1 MNYNLAPMNSTVRT
15 LRHYAWLIGL
25 TAVTLTWSLLLIAD
39 TVPALRGPPEWRWP
53 YELVSDP
60 KRVFTSGLALVV
72 YVTIAFWLL
81 RQAGT
86 RSDDQ
91 RYRWTGAVVVWT
103 LIGTP
108 LIQIAIIYLRHPNV
122 LRELF
127 DRTVSL
133 HSGGYFSAVVEI
145 EDINE
150 YLRHFPALMP
160 DFPIHPK
167 RHPPGI
173 PLMFW
178 LARQTFAL
186 VPDLAR
192 QIALPLRGFQCNNMW
207 LQYLSDPQVAS
218 AWASMALPGLAGLTV
233 LPLYRLGRYVLDQKL
248 ALVAVVIYP
257 LTLSVGLFATMWDQ
271 FIPLFTTLGL
281 LWFVRGLEE
290 RRLTL
295 ILAAGLAISLG
306 TFFNLG
312 VIIGLAI
319 LGLYGLFW
327 HVFHRPLDL
336 KRIALEG
343 AAFAAGLVGVWIIC
357 WLFWGV
363 IVLDIWQ
370 VAMSFHL
377 KMDRSY
383 WLWVFY
389 HLYDFL
395 IFLGIPL
402 IWLLAVGLWRALR
415 DRSGKPI
422 FLLTLAFVLGLLVID
437 LSGTSRG
444 EVARVWLF
452 LAPWALLVS
461 VHVLSQFDG
470 RAEDRVNDRRQLWP
484 VFAVVSLLGL
494 QLFAAAVSLRVIHTR
509 YKDRPRLAPTVA
521 ALPAQARPV
530 SARFDNGIEL
540 VGYQVETPLGSS
552 PAVSLTLYWRT
563 GTPIGWPWTVFR
575 HVVMDGQLV
584 GQRDGHPAQDTWPT
598 TCWEPGEIVVDS
610 QVIPL
615 DVHQLDE
622 ATLKVGLYDAESGR
636 RLSVVGEWASPE
648 GDAVEIPFSPPGA
661 H

>member
-1 MNYNLAPMNSTVRT
+1 MT
-15 LRHYAWLIGL
+15 LRRYTWLIGPV
-25 TAVTLTWSLLLIAD
+25 AATLAWSLLLVAD
-39 TVPALRGPPEWRWP
+39 TVPALRGPLEWRWP
-53 YELVSDP
+53 YELASDP
-60 KRVFTSGLALVV
+60 GRIATSGLALVV
-72 YVTIAFWLL
+72 YLVVAFWLL
-81 RQAGT
+81 RQAVT
-86 RSDDQ
+86 RADD
-91 RYRWTGAVVVWT
+91 RRRRWAWAVVAWA

-108 LIQIAIIYLRHPNV
+108 LIQVAVVYLRHPNV

-133 HSGGYFSAVVEI
+133 HSGGYFSAVVEV

-150 YLRHFPALMP
+150 YLHRFPALMP

-178 LARQTFAL
+178 LARQVFAL
-186 VPDLAR
+186 MPGLAR
-192 QIALPLRGFQCNNMW
+192 QIALPLRGFQCDNLW
-207 LQYLSDPQVAS
+207 LQYLSDPQIAS
-218 AWASMALPGLAGLTV
+218 AWVSMALPGLAGLTV

-248 ALVAVVIYP
+248 ALVAVVLYP
-257 LTLSVGLFATMWDQ
+257 LTMSVGLFATMWDQ

-281 LWFVRGLEE
+281 LWFIRGLEE

-295 ILAAGLAISLG
+295 ILAAGLAISIG

-319 LGLYGLFW
+319 LGLYSLFW
-327 HVFHRPLDL
+327 HAFHRPLDL

-343 AAFAAGLVGVWIIC
+343 AAFAAGLAGVWAIY

-363 IVLDIWQ
+363 TVLDIWQ

-377 KMDRSY
+377 KMGRSY

-395 IFLGIPL
+395 SFLGIPL
-402 IWLLAVGLWRALR
+402 VYLLAVGLWRALR
-415 DRSGKPI
+415 DRSEKPI
-422 FLLTLAFVLGLLVID
+422 RLLTLAFVLGLLVID

-452 LAPWALLVS
+452 LVPWALLVGVQALGTRFFPQNLVS
-461 VHVLSQFDG
+461 
-470 RAEDRVNDRRQLWP
+470 WP
-484 VFAVVSLLGL
+484 ALAVAVLLGL

-509 YKDRPRLAPTVA
+509 YKDRPRSAPTVT
-521 ALPAQARPV
+521 ALPTQAQAV
-530 SARFDNGIEL
+530 SARFDEEIEL
-540 VGYQVETPLGSS
+540 VGYQVETPLASS

-563 GTPIGWPWTVFR
+563 DSRIGWPWTIFR
-575 HVVMDGQLV
+575 HVVIDDRLV

-615 DVHQLDE
+615 DVRQVDE
-622 ATLKVGLYDAESGR
+622 ATLRVGLYDAESGR

-648 GDAVEIPFSPPGA
+648 GDAVEIPLSSLGA
-661 H
+661 R

>member
-1 MNYNLAPMNSTVRT
+1 MNYNPAPMNSTTRT

-25 TAVTLTWSLLLIAD
+25 IAVTLTWSLLLIAD
-39 TVPALRGPPEWRWP
+39 TVPALRGPLEWRWP
-53 YELVSDP
+53 YEWVSDLG
-60 KRVFTSGLALVV
+60 RVVTSGLAFVV
-72 YVTIAFWLL
+72 YLAVAFLL
-81 RQAGT
+81 VRRAGT
-86 RSDDQ
+86 RSDNQ
-91 RYRWTGAVVVWT
+91 RHYWAGAVVVWA

-108 LIQIAIIYLRHPNV
+108 LIQVAIIYLRHPNV

-133 HSGGYFSAVVEI
+133 HSGGYFSAVVEV

-192 QIALPLRGFQCNNMW
+192 QIALPLRGFQCDNMW
-207 LQYLSDPQVAS
+207 LQYLNDPQVAS

-248 ALVAVVIYP
+248 ALIAVVMYP

-327 HVFHRPLDL
+327 HAVHRPLDL
-336 KRIALEG
+336 KRLALEG
-343 AAFAAGLVGVWIIC
+343 ITFAAGLAGVWVIY
-357 WLFWGV
+357 WLFWG
-363 IVLDIWQ
+363 ITVLDVWR

-402 IWLLAVGLWRALR
+402 IWLLAVELWRALR
-415 DRSGKPI
+415 DHSGKPI
-422 FLLTLAFVLGLLVID
+422 HLLSLAFVLGLLVID

-452 LAPWALLVS
+452 LIPWALLVS
-461 VHVLSQFDG
+461 VQALETRFLGKNLVS
-470 RAEDRVNDRRQLWP
+470 WP
-484 VFAVVSLLGL
+484 ALAVAVLLGL

-509 YKDRPRLAPTVA
+509 YKDRPRLSPTVT

-530 SARFDNGIEL
+530 SIQFNDGIEL
-540 VGYQVETPLGSS
+540 VGYQVEMPLGSS

-563 GTPIGWPWTVFR
+563 GTPISWPWTVFR
-575 HVVMDGQLV
+575 HVMMDDQLV
-584 GQRDGHPAQDTWPT
+584 GQRDSHPAQDTWPT

-622 ATLKVGLYDAESGR
+622 ATLKVGLYDAKSGR
-636 RLSVVGEWASPE
+636 RLSVFGEWALPE
-648 GDAVEIPFSPPGA
+648 GDAVEIPFSPLGA

>member
-1 MNYNLAPMNSTVRT
+1 MNYNPAPMNSTIRT

-25 TAVTLTWSLLLIAD
+25 IAVTLTWSLLLIAD
-39 TVPALRGPPEWRWP
+39 TVPALRGPLEWRWP
-53 YELVSDP
+53 YEWVSDLG
-60 KRVFTSGLALVV
+60 RVATSGLAFVV
-72 YVTIAFWLL
+72 YLAVAFLL
-81 RQAGT
+81 VRQAGT

-91 RYRWTGAVVVWT
+91 RHYWAGAVVVWA

-108 LIQIAIIYLRHPNV
+108 LIQVAIIYLRHPNV

-133 HSGGYFSAVVEI
+133 HSGGYFSAVVEV

-192 QIALPLRGFQCNNMW
+192 QIALPLRGFQCDNMW
-207 LQYLSDPQVAS
+207 LQYLNDPQVAS

-248 ALVAVVIYP
+248 ALIAVVMYP

-327 HVFHRPLDL
+327 HAVHRPLDL
-336 KRIALEG
+336 KRLALEG
-343 AAFAAGLVGVWIIC
+343 ITFAAGLAGVWVIY

-363 IVLDIWQ
+363 TVLDVWR

-402 IWLLAVGLWRALR
+402 IWLLAVELWRALR

-422 FLLTLAFVLGLLVID
+422 HLFPLAFVLGLLVID

-452 LAPWALLVS
+452 LIPWALLVS
-461 VHVLSQFDG
+461 VQALSQFYAQ
-470 RAEDRVNDRRQLWP
+470 AEDRVNDRRQLWA

-509 YKDRPRLAPTVA
+509 YKDRPRLSPTVT
-521 ALPAQARPV
+521 ALPDQARPM
-530 SARFDNGIEL
+530 STRFDDGIEL
-540 VGYQVETPLGSS
+540 VGYQVETPLGFS
-552 PAVSLTLYWRT
+552 PAVSLTLYWQT
-563 GTPIGWPWTVFR
+563 GTPISWPWTVFR
-575 HVVMDGQLV
+575 HVMMDGQLV

-615 DVHQLDE
+615 DVRQLDG
-622 ATLKVGLYDAESGR
+622 ATLRVGLYDADAGR
-636 RLSVVGEWASPE
+636 RLSVVGELVSPE
-648 GDAVEIPFSPPGA
+648 GDAVEIPLLP
-661 H
+661 

>member
-1 MNYNLAPMNSTVRT
+1 MNYNPAPMNSTTRT

-25 TAVTLTWSLLLIAD
+25 IAVTLTWSLLLIAD
-39 TVPALRGPPEWRWP
+39 TVPVLRGPLEWRWP
-53 YELVSDP
+53 YELVSDLG
-60 KRVFTSGLALVV
+60 RISTSGLAFVIYLAV
-72 YVTIAFWLL
+72 AFWLVG
-81 RQAGT
+81 QAVT
-86 RSDDQ
+86 RAGAQ
-91 RYRWTGAVVVWT
+91 RRRWAGAVVVWA

-108 LIQIAIIYLRHPNV
+108 LIQVAIIYLRHPNV

-133 HSGGYFSAVVEI
+133 HSGGYFSAVVEV

-207 LQYLSDPQVAS
+207 LQYLSNPQIAS
-218 AWASMALPGLAGLTV
+218 AWASIALPCLAGLTV
-233 LPLYRLGRYVLDQKL
+233 LPLYRLGRYILDQKL
-248 ALVAVVIYP
+248 ALIAVVMYP

-327 HVFHRPLDL
+327 HAVHRPPDL
-336 KRIALEG
+336 KRLALEG
-343 AAFAAGLVGVWIIC
+343 ITFAAGLAGVWVIY
-357 WLFWGV
+357 WLFWG
-363 IVLDIWQ
+363 ITVLDVWR

-402 IWLLAVGLWRALR
+402 IWLLAVELWRALR
-415 DRSGKPI
+415 DHSGKPI
-422 FLLTLAFVLGLLVID
+422 HLLSLAFVLGLLVID

-452 LAPWALLVS
+452 LIPWALLVS
-461 VHVLSQFDG
+461 VQALETRFLGKNLVS
-470 RAEDRVNDRRQLWP
+470 WP
-484 VFAVVSLLGL
+484 ALAVAVLLGL

-509 YKDRPRLAPTVA
+509 YKDRPRLSPTVT
-521 ALPAQARPV
+521 ALPDQARPV
-530 SARFDNGIEL
+530 SIQFNDGIEL
-540 VGYQVETPLGSS
+540 VGYQVEMPLGSS

-563 GTPIGWPWTVFR
+563 GTPISWPWTVFR
-575 HVVMDGQLV
+575 HVMMDGQLV

-622 ATLKVGLYDAESGR
+622 ATLKVGLYDAKSGR
-636 RLSVVGEWASPE
+636 RLSVFGEWALPE
-648 GDAVEIPFSPPGA
+648 GDAVEIPFSPLGA

>member
-1 MNYNLAPMNSTVRT
+1 MNYNPAPMNSTIRT

-25 TAVTLTWSLLLIAD
+25 IAVTLIWSLLLIAD
-39 TVPALRGPPEWRWP
+39 TVPALRGPLEWRWP
-53 YELVSDP
+53 YEWVSDP
-60 KRVFTSGLALVV
+60 GRVATSGLAFVV
-72 YVTIAFWLL
+72 YLAVAFLL
-81 RQAGT
+81 VRRAGT

-91 RYRWTGAVVVWT
+91 RHYWAGAVVVWA

-108 LIQIAIIYLRHPNV
+108 LIQVAIIYLRHPNV

-133 HSGGYFSAVVEI
+133 HSGGYFSAVVEV

-150 YLRHFPALMP
+150 YLRHFPALMS

-186 VPDLAR
+186 APDLAR
-192 QIALPLRGFQCNNMW
+192 QIALPLRGFQCDNMW
-207 LQYLSDPQVAS
+207 LQYLNDSQVAS

-233 LPLYRLGRYVLDQKL
+233 LPLYRLGRYVLDQKS
-248 ALVAVVIYP
+248 ALIAVVMYP

-271 FIPLFTTLGL
+271 FIPLFTTLGI
-281 LWFVRGLEE
+281 LWFVRGLGE

-327 HVFHRPLDL
+327 HAVHRPLDL
-336 KRIALEG
+336 KRLALEG
-343 AAFAAGLVGVWIIC
+343 ITFVAGLAGVWVIY

-363 IVLDIWQ
+363 TVLDVWR

-415 DRSGKPI
+415 GRSGKPI
-422 FLLTLAFVLGLLVID
+422 SLLTLAFVLGLLVID

-461 VHVLSQFDG
+461 MQALETRFFPKNLVS
-470 RAEDRVNDRRQLWP
+470 WP
-484 VFAVVSLLGL
+484 ALAVVVLLGL

-509 YKDRPRLAPTVA
+509 YKDRPRLSPTVTT
-521 ALPAQARPV
+521 LPAQAR
-530 SARFDNGIEL
+530 SMSTRFDDGIEL
-540 VGYQVETPLGSS
+540 VGYQVEMPLGSS

-563 GTPIGWPWTVFR
+563 GTPISWPWTVFR
-575 HVVMDGQLV
+575 HVMMDGQLV
-584 GQRDGHPAQDTWPT
+584 GQRDSHPAQDTWPT

-615 DVHQLDE
+615 DVRQLGG
-622 ATLKVGLYDAESGR
+622 ATLRVGLYDADAGR
-636 RLSVVGEWASPE
+636 RLSVVGELVSPE
-648 GDAVEIPFSPPGA
+648 GDAVEIPLLP
-661 H
+661 

>member
-1 MNYNLAPMNSTVRT
+1 MNYNPAPMNSTVRT
-15 LRHYAWLIGL
+15 LRHYAWLVGL

-60 KRVFTSGLALVV
+60 GRAVTSGLALVV

-127 DRTVSL
+127 NRTVSL

-192 QIALPLRGFQCNNMW
+192 QIALPLRGFQCDNMW

-248 ALVAVVIYP
+248 ALIAVVMYP

-509 YKDRPRLAPTVA
+509 YKDRPRLAPTVT

-530 SARFDNGIEL
+530 SARFDDGIEL
-540 VGYQVETPLGSS
+540 VGYQVETPLGFS

-584 GQRDGHPAQDTWPT
+584 GQRDGRPAQDTWPT

-622 ATLKVGLYDAESGR
+622 VTLRVGLYDAESGR